1 MNYNKKNEAEKT
13 AWVFTARTVAV
24 FVVASLITGAVLWG
38 LVPKKASLSV
48 EEKSLAEF
56 RTKYSYISPYRP
68 LIKDKDL
75 IVNVQDL
82 RTYLKNLPLNNSS
95 WAEMSIYLEVL
106 STGANITVNP
116 DLKIWPASLSKLPLG
131 MVVMKK
137 VENGD
142 MRLDQSIHLESADLD
157 GLTEEAFNDPSKTS
171 FTVEYLMTEMLQ
183 NSSNVAY
190 RALKRQ
196 ITPEEQKTIVES
208 VGLDELFDNDG
219 KVSSKDYSRLF
230 RALYLASYLN
240 VGHSQKLLDLLASG
254 NHETL
259 LKSGIPPEVN
269 FAHKWGTNIAINV
282 YSDAGIVY
290 LEDRPYLISVMISAK
305 NLTTEEAETRVN
317 KLMDEISRKA
327 YTFMSEGYL
336 Q

>member
-1 MNYNKKNEAEKT
+1 M
-13 AWVFTARTVAV
+13 
-24 FVVASLITGAVLWG
+24 
-38 LVPKKASLSV
+38 
-48 EEKSLAEF
+48 
-56 RTKYSYISPYRP
+56 
-68 LIKDKDL
+68 
-75 IVNVQDL
+75 
-82 RTYLKNLPLNNSS
+82 
-95 WAEMSIYLEVL
+95 
-106 STGANITVNP
+106 
-116 DLKIWPASLSKLPLG
+116 G
-131 MVVMKK
+131 MIIMKK
-137 VENGD
+137 VETGD
-142 MRLDQSIHLESADLD
+142 MRLDQSIHLEPADLD
-157 GLTEEAFNDPSKTS
+157 GLTEEAFNDPSKTT
-171 FTVEYLMTEMLQ
+171 FTVEYLMVEMLQ

-196 ITPEEQKTIVES
+196 VSSDEQKTIVEA

-240 VGHSQKLLDLLASG
+240 VEHSQKLLDLLASG

-259 LKSGIPPEVN
+259 LRSGLPTDIR

-290 LEDRPYLISVMISAK
+290 LENKPYLISVMVAAK
-305 NLTTEEAETRVN
+305 NLSTAEAESRVN

-327 YTFMSEGYL
+327 YVFMSEGYL